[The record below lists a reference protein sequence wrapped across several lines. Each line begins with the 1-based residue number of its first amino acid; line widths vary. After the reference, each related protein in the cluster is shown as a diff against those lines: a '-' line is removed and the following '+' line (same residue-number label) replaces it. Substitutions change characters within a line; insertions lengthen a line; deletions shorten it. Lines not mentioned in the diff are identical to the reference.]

1 MNTANTSR
9 TFRKHFV
16 AYVGEVL
23 VTLILVFIFAASA
36 SGDSGGVSSFFD
48 LLTFLSIVRGVYRIF
63 YLRTVRWVVSPQG
76 LSVSRG
82 ILPWRKWYFLAPY
95 ETIFEAFSSHSF
107 LGHFLKYGT
116 IGIRRAEGVT
126 SQWQEK
132 RIKGSRELAELVNSR
147 LADLRASM
155 RPPVAAAPPV
165 IPAQAVAQDSLSD
178 LARLKANGDIT
189 VDEYERMKA
198 RIIGS

>member
-1 MNTANTSR
+1 VSTANESR
-9 TFRKHFV
+9 TFRKHFI
-16 AYVGEVL
+16 AYAGEVL

-63 YLRTVRWVVSPQG
+63 YQRTVRWVVSPQG

-82 ILPWRKWYFLAPY
+82 ILPWRKWYALAPY
-95 ETIFEAFSSHSF
+95 ETIFEAGYTKSF
-107 LGHFLKYGT
+107 IGHFLHYGT
-116 IGIRRAEGVT
+116 IYIRRAEGMT
-126 SQWQEK
+126 SQWREK
-132 RIKGSRELAELVNSR
+132 HISRSAELAGLINSR
-147 LADLRASM
+147 LADQRASM
-155 RPPVAAAPPV
+155 RPAAAAVQPV

-189 VDEYERMKA
+189 AEEYERMKA

>member
-1 MNTANTSR
+1 MSTVNASR
-9 TFRKHFV
+9 TFRKSAI
-16 AYVGEVL
+16 AYIGSALLTVV
-23 VTLILVFIFAASA
+23 LVFILAAAASA
-36 SGDSGGVSSFFD
+36 GSGGVRSFLD
-48 LLTFLSIVRGVYRIF
+48 LLTSLAVVRGVYRLF

-82 ILPWRKWYFLAPY
+82 ILPWRKWHSHAPY
-95 ETIFEAFSSHSF
+95 ETIFEAFYTKSF
-107 LGHFLKYGT
+107 FGHFLHYGT

-132 RIKGSRELAELVNSR
+132 YIHRSAQLAGLINSR
-147 LADLRASM
+147 LAEVRAAM
-155 RPPVAAAPPV
+155 RPAAAAAAPV
-165 IPAQAVAQDSLSD
+165 IPAQAVGRDSLSD

-189 VDEYERMKA
+189 VEEYERMKA